1 MISVREFVIALLPML
16 LLYVGLAGLVVLL
29 GMWDPVIGFLSVILL
44 AITSPIVLEGW
55 FDFSS
60 RWI

>member
-1 MISVREFVIALLPML
+1 MISVREFVIVLLPML

-29 GMWDPVIGFLSVILL
+29 GTWNPVIGFLSMLTL
-44 AITSPIVLEGW
+44 AISSPIVLEGW